1 MKYVCIYLIRL
12 YQHIVSPLKKTPCC
26 RFNPTCSHYA
36 MQAFEMHGFF
46 GGIFLSLKRV
56 IRCNPFCKGGD
67 DPVPEKIEFKARKNR

>member
-1 MKYVCIYLIRL
+1 
-12 YQHIVSPLKKTPCC
+12 
-26 RFNPTCSHYA
+26 
-36 MQAFEMHGFF
+36 MHGFF